1 MQLLPSQTD
10 HKFAFTNIFAH
21 VALQKV
27 PTTSFSLF
35 GLPENTSLIKIPIFN
50 CKTKEITRSPLQF
63 SDSFLSVIWIKK
75 PTNSLIMAAR
85 WVCEVSIEF

>member
-10 HKFAFTNIFAH
+10 HKFVFTNIFAH

-35 GLPENTSLIKIPIFN
+35 GLPGNTSLIKIPIFN
-50 CKTKEITRSPLQF
+50 CKTKEITST
-63 SDSFLSVIWIKK
+63 SVQ
-75 PTNSLIMAAR
+75 
-85 WVCEVSIEF
+85 